1 MNSIFKNKSEIGGLL
16 SRFSFLLVICW
27 SLIPALYWRFSSKY
41 AAVLIV
47 ISFVGA
53 IMDSNFTLK
62 EMRGYIVSYSAAAM
76 LTFYIWYF
84 VRRENFNSLLYVAN
98 GIIVWYPVIF
108 SRYLKKIKDSR
119 YNQVVF
125 ITIAMCICFT
135 GITTIIGQLKHPMAS
150 RLLAGG
156 GVRSELEL
164 YAGMN
169 IGGYSYV
176 YAAVIWI
183 PYQILSIFSQ
193 KSGFKKPLSV
203 LFILGFMVTIT
214 SIILSQYYIA
224 IALMLAVT
232 AVSMLLVPFSR
243 KKRADTYLL
252 SKPNRIY
259 LTVAIG
265 FMLAV
270 FSMASIFLLSLSPAQ
285 QFMEQLGQSMLIE
298 RSRNIADVINENQI
312 IPKAGTESVLPEGRK
327 DLFDKDSTPIIEH
340 DKLVGEEDQII
351 PKAGTESVLPEGRK
365 DLFDKDSTPIIEHD
379 KLVGEEDQMAAKA
392 PKNALSARVE
402 VYKKPL
408 SGFLQSPWFGNAYA
422 WYVEPS
428 GHSEFFDALLCG
440 GIFGSIIVLG
450 LLYVIFRGLYKNSYK
465 NMEAIPFVLISIIAF
480 IGIAMVNT
488 ITHGKEIILVACLL
502 PVLCVNGEASDDY
515 SLVS

>member
-340 DKLVGEEDQII
+340 DKLVGEEDQ
-351 PKAGTESVLPEGRK
+351 
-365 DLFDKDSTPIIEHD
+365 
-379 KLVGEEDQMAAKA
+379 MAAKA